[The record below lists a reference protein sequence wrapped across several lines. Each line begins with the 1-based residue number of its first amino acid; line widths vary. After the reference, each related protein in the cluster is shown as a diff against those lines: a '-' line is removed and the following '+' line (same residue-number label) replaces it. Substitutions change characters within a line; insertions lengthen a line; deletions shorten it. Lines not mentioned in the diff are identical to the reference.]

1 MFKKFTTYYKP
12 HRKYLIIDLVSVLFY
27 SLIDIVYPLIT
38 KEKFIESLKEMTLLE
53 VKEWVDAMKEEFGVD
68 PTAVAVAGPAA
79 AAAPAEDEGSK
90 TVSVILTNAGASKV
104 AVIKVVRDL
113 LGVGLIDAKAMVDAA
128 PKAIK
133 ENITPEEAEPI
144 KKQFEEAG
152 ATVEIK

>member
-1 MFKKFTTYYKP
+1 MAK
-12 HRKYLIIDLVSVLFY
+12 
-27 SLIDIVYPLIT
+27 IT
-38 KEKFIESLKEMTLLE
+38 KEQFVESLKEMSLLE
-53 VKEWVDAMKEEFGVD
+53 IKEWVDALKEEFGVD

-79 AAAPAEDEGSK
+79 AAPAEEEGPK
-90 TVSVILTNAGASKV
+90 NVSVVLTSAGASKV

-113 LGVGLIDAKAMVDAA
+113 LGVGLIEAKQLVDAA

-144 KKQFEEAG
+144 KKKFEEAG

>member
-1 MFKKFTTYYKP
+1 MAK
-12 HRKYLIIDLVSVLFY
+12 
-27 SLIDIVYPLIT
+27 IT
-38 KEKFIESLKEMTLLE
+38 KEQFIESLKEMTLLE

-68 PTAVAVAGPAA
+68 PTAVAVAGPAQ
-79 AAAPAEDEGSK
+79 AAAPVEDEGPK
-90 TVSVILTNAGASKV
+90 NVSVILTGVGASKV

-113 LGVGLIDAKAMVDAA
+113 LGVGLIEAKGIVDAA

-144 KKQFEEAG
+144 KKQFEDAG